1 MHSFSRGAVW
11 LTGAALSSLLALSGQ
26 ANAQLVSVGIFKNL
40 TNEQTGPA
48 TVAPTGAFFNA
59 GAQFSPAGEY
69 DQAGVSYPGPG
80 SPDSLPLTSP
90 TTFANGPS
98 FPTQAAMDAAYPF
111 GAYNFNVSSTSG
123 PQTQTASV
131 NYTQDA
137 YTSGIPQLTA
147 ASFNA
152 LLGLNTGLSSLTL
165 NFNAFTPNAL
175 ATSAFTFFTIFGS
188 SQGCGFLS
196 PSSTSC
202 TINPQA
208 LTPGTT
214 YTWELDFSDRIE
226 TQTNFGYFTYTN
238 FDVRTDGI
246 FTTAASAV
254 PEPATWALMMVGF
267 AGMGFT
273 AYRTSRRRAAAA

>member
-1 MHSFSRGAVW
+1 MRRFSLGAVW
-11 LTGAALSSLLALSGQ
+11 LIGAALGSFLVLSGQ

-40 TNEQTGPA
+40 TNEQTGPV

-69 DQAGVSYPGPG
+69 DQASVSYPGPG
-80 SPDSLPLTSP
+80 SPESLPLTTP
-90 TTFANGPS
+90 TTFGNGPS
-98 FPTQAAMDAAYPF
+98 FPNQAAMDAAYPF
-111 GAYNFNVSSTSG
+111 GTYNFNVSSTSG
-123 PQTQTASV
+123 PQAQAASV
-131 NYTQDA
+131 NYTEDA
-137 YTSGIPQLTA
+137 YTSDIPQLTA

-165 NFNAFTPNAL
+165 SFNSFTPNSL
-175 ATSAFTFFTIFGS
+175 ATDAFTFFTIFRS
-188 SQGCGFLS
+188 SQGCAFLS

-202 TINPQA
+202 TISPQA

-226 TQTNFGYFTYTN
+226 TSTNFAYFTYTD
-238 FDVRTDGI
+238 FDVRTDGT

-254 PEPATWALMMVGF
+254 PEPSTWALMMVGF
-267 AGMGFT
+267 AAIGFA
-273 AYRTSRRRAAAA
+273 AYRTARKSVAV

>member
-1 MHSFSRGAVW
+1 
-11 LTGAALSSLLALSGQ
+11 
-26 ANAQLVSVGIFKNL
+26 
-40 TNEQTGPA
+40 
-48 TVAPTGAFFNA
+48 
-59 GAQFSPAGEY
+59 
-69 DQAGVSYPGPG
+69 
-80 SPDSLPLTSP
+80 
-90 TTFANGPS
+90 
-98 FPTQAAMDAAYPF
+98 
-111 GAYNFNVSSTSG
+111 
-123 PQTQTASV
+123 V
-131 NYTQDA
+131 NYSQDA

-226 TQTNFGYFTYTN
+226 TSTNLGYFTYTD
-238 FDVRTDGI
+238 FDVRTDGV

-254 PEPATWALMMVGF
+254 PEPSTWALLMVGF
-267 AGMGFT
+267 AGIGF
-273 AYRTSRRRAAAA
+273 AASRASRKSVAA